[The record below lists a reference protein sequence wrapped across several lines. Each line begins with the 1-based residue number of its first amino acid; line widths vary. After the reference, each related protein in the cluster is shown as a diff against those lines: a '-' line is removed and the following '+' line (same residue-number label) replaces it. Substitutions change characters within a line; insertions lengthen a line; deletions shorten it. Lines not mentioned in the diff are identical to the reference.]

1 MIRIDAC
8 SSSSCGENPSISAE
22 IDSFWSN
29 DKFLHIT
36 MATECS
42 LSFLSP
48 LPINLLSWITWAP
61 QRDFDCLQASA
72 SPDLS
77 PPPPPPS
84 PSLSFSL
91 GSRGNCLFFSPCYI
105 LEIFKSEHSV
115 IQTFKGSLCSWCFF
129 FVCIFFFKKEKNH
142 KPLPVCSWND
152 NEKNL

>member
-1 MIRIDAC
+1 MIRIDAR
-8 SSSSCGENPSISAE
+8 SSSSCGVNPRISAE

-29 DKFLHIT
+29 DKSLHIT

-48 LPINLLSWITWAP
+48 LPINLLSWITLTACRHP
-61 QRDFDCLQASA
+61 RLQTFSFFF
-72 SPDLS
+72 PLT
-77 PPPPPPS
+77 PPFPIPL
-84 PSLSFSL
+84 SLSLSL
-91 GSRGNCLFFSPCYI
+91 SAREEIVFFSPCYI
-105 LEIFKSEHSV
+105 WEIFKSEHSV

-129 FVCIFFFKKEKNH
+129 FVCFFKKKKKTH